1 MSANTSVPDSKISSA
16 LEDRIRKLL
25 RSPSHKVILT
35 IPLECCHARR
45 SRHLVIISAPG
56 IRPCLP
62 NTFSRA
68 DPARKSAPISNLVRD
83 SRQCSARIK
92 MDRNTMDLDYCLLGV
107 NTWSESSEKEEEPV
121 EVTALGFVCKIL
133 LGTSITLDGDGGF
146 RVFVNQRHYI
156 FKPATLQSLWTAIQT
171 LHAISAKLKP
181 KRNSILVED
190 TDWVT
195 EYEAQINA
203 HQSCINEWNEMPDI
217 SSRRPMSPDEL
228 PDLTGDAVKTE
239 TKKTVIKSKLREIMR
254 TVDLDDITTK
264 SIRLRLESDLNEKFE
279 ELKAF
284 IDEEILLILG
294 QMDPASR
301 IFDFLFLG
309 SEWNASNLEELN
321 SNGVTHIL
329 NVTREIDNFFP
340 AVFKYLN
347 IREWDV
353 EETDLLK
360 YWDETYNFIHGAQK
374 MGGKVLVHCKMGI
387 SRSASTVCS
396 FAMKYFGWS
405 LTRALSHTKERRSI
419 INPNSGFRE
428 QLRIY
433 EGILEASRQRNSF
446 KEIKRSKSEG
456 SMKRSPTLMRMRSR
470 RGRGHSRQGSAG
482 VEAGCEEG
490 EGRHR
495 RAASWSP
502 AQPLEGGGDQEGR
515 HHPTR
520 PGCTSRPPSPSS
532 SSPPSPPPV
541 IYHCYSTLAALLSP
555 SSSTS
560 SSTSALP
567 STSNPSAVRTDVY
580 TLPGLRRDDCDEA
593 EVAVEAEEELIL
605 RRGGKEAVS
614 LPLCPARFHIDQ
626 CTCNFEVE
634 LKVSDSPVDLF
645 GETSGET
652 DHILKNLGN
661 FPIHSRQT
669 AVGGPPKI
677 PTPLVVEGSP
687 PRELSQGGDGRDLEP
702 VDENAPG
709 TLERRAAEEL
719 SVKTLADMFDFRLGE
734 QPTKP
739 PLSKSKDRLMVARMS
754 ELARMSTST
763 STTTSGGGKF
773 LKGND
778 IERIAITDC
787 SEC

>member
-1 MSANTSVPDSKISSA
+1 MGDSTEPPLSTSTNVPESKVNSA
-16 LEDRIRKLL
+16 LEGRIRKLL
-25 RSPSHKVILT
+25 RAPSHKVILT

-45 SRHLVIISAPG
+45 SRHLVAISAPA

-62 NTFSRA
+62 TNFSRS
-68 DPARKSAPISNLVRD
+68 DSGRQSAPPLSLIRD
-83 SRQCSARIK
+83 SRQCSARVK
-92 MDRNTMDLDYCLLGV
+92 MDRNSMELDYCLLGV
-107 NTWSESSEKEEEPV
+107 DTWSEPSESDEEPV

-133 LGTSITLDGDGGF
+133 WGTSITLDGDGGF
-146 RVFVNQRHYI
+146 RVHVLQRHYI
-156 FKPATLQSLWTAIQT
+156 FKPSTLQSLWTAIQT

-181 KRNSILVED
+181 KRNSIVVED

-195 EYEAQINA
+195 DYEAHINS

-228 PDLTGDAVKTE
+228 SVLSHDAADTE

-264 SIRLRLESDLNEKFE
+264 SIRLRLEEDLNEKFD

-329 NVTREIDNFFP
+329 NITREIDNFFP

-360 YWDETYNFIHGAQK
+360 YWDETYNFIHGAMQ

-405 LTRALSHTKERRSI
+405 LTRALSHTKERRGI
-419 INPNSGFRE
+419 INPNAGFRE
-428 QLRIY
+428 QLKIY

-446 KEIKRSKSEG
+446 KEVKRSKSEG
-456 SMKRSPTLMRMRSR
+456 SMMKKSPTLLRIRRGSR
-470 RGRGHSRQGSAG
+470 KGRGHSRQGSAG
-482 VEAGCEEG
+482 VEVGSEEG
-490 EGRHR
+490 QGKHR
-495 RAASWSP
+495 RASSWSP
-502 AQPLEGGGDQEGR
+502 AQLADEEEGGRR
-515 HHPTR
+515 H
-520 PGCTSRPPSPSS
+520 
-532 SSPPSPPPV
+532 
-541 IYHCYSTLAALLSP
+541 L
-555 SSSTS
+555 
-560 SSTSALP
+560 
-567 STSNPSAVRTDVY
+567 
-580 TLPGLRRDDCDEA
+580 
-593 EVAVEAEEELIL
+593 
-605 RRGGKEAVS
+605 
-614 LPLCPARFHIDQ
+614 
-626 CTCNFEVE
+626 
-634 LKVSDSPVDLF
+634 VSDSPVDLF

-661 FPIHSRQT
+661 FPIHGRQAA
-669 AVGGPPKI
+669 AVAAQQKTSVPI
-677 PTPLVVEGSP
+677 SEELSP
-687 PRELSQGGDGRDLEP
+687 ARELSQQQPNEP
-702 VDENAPG
+702 PDIDIVGEESESRLLDTSG
-709 TLERRAAEEL
+709 AEEL

-734 QPTKP
+734 QEEDSTEHIATKVTFA
-739 PLSKSKDRLMVARMS
+739 LVD
-754 ELARMSTST
+754 E
-763 STTTSGGGKF
+763 
-773 LKGND
+773 N
-778 IERIAITDC
+778 
-787 SEC
+787 

>member
-515 HHPTR
+515 HHPAR
-520 PGCTSRPPSPSS
+520 P
-532 SSPPSPPPV
+532 
-541 IYHCYSTLAALLSP
+541 
-555 SSSTS
+555 
-560 SSTSALP
+560 
-567 STSNPSAVRTDVY
+567 
-580 TLPGLRRDDCDEA
+580 
-593 EVAVEAEEELIL
+593 
-605 RRGGKEAVS
+605 
-614 LPLCPARFHIDQ
+614 
-626 CTCNFEVE
+626 
-634 LKVSDSPVDLF
+634 VSDSPVDLF

-677 PTPLVVEGSP
+677 PTPLLAEGSP
-687 PRELSQGGDGRDLEP
+687 PRELSQGGDGRELEP

-709 TLERRAAEEL
+709 TLELRAAEEL

-754 ELARMSTST
+754 DLARMSTST

>member
-1 MSANTSVPDSKISSA
+1 M
-16 LEDRIRKLL
+16 E
-25 RSPSHKVILT
+25 
-35 IPLECCHARR
+35 
-45 SRHLVIISAPG
+45 
-56 IRPCLP
+56 
-62 NTFSRA
+62 
-68 DPARKSAPISNLVRD
+68 
-83 SRQCSARIK
+83 
-92 MDRNTMDLDYCLLGV
+92 LDYCLLGV
-107 NTWSESSEKEEEPV
+107 DTWSEPSESDEEPV

-133 LGTSITLDGDGGF
+133 WGTSITLDGDGGF
-146 RVFVNQRHYI
+146 RVHVLQQHYI

-195 EYEAQINA
+195 DYEAHINS

-228 PDLTGDAVKTE
+228 SVLSRDAADTE

-264 SIRLRLESDLNEKFE
+264 SIRLRLEADLNEKFD

-360 YWDETYNFIHGAQK
+360 YWDETYNFIHGAKQ

-405 LTRALSHTKERRSI
+405 LTRALSHTKERRGI
-419 INPNSGFRE
+419 INPNPGFRE
-428 QLRIY
+428 QLKIY

-456 SMKRSPTLMRMRSR
+456 SMMKRSPTLMRIRRGSR
-470 RGRGHSRQGSAG
+470 KGRGHSRQGSAG
-482 VEAGCEEG
+482 VEAGQEEG
-490 EGRHR
+490 QRKPR
-495 RAASWSP
+495 RASSWSP
-502 AQPLEGGGDQEGR
+502 IQLGDGEEGGR
-515 HHPTR
+515 HSL
-520 PGCTSRPPSPSS
+520 GGISSPPSPQS

-555 SSSTS
+555 SSSP

-580 TLPGLRRDDCDEA
+580 TLPGLRRDEGN
-593 EVAVEAEEELIL
+593 EAEEEKEEKDGEEEAEGELIQ
-605 RRGGKEAVS
+605 RRKGKEGVSSS
-614 LPLCPARFHIDQ
+614 LPLCPAKFHIDQ
-626 CTCNFEVE
+626 CTCNFEIE

-661 FPIHSRQT
+661 FPIHGRQAA
-669 AVGGPPKI
+669 AVATQQKTSI
-677 PTPLVVEGSP
+677 PISEDLSP
-687 PRELSQGGDGRDLEP
+687 ARELTQPNEP
-702 VDENAPG
+702 PDPDVVAEESESRLLDTSG
-709 TLERRAAEEL
+709 AEEL

-739 PLSKSKDRLMVARMS
+739 PLSKSKDRLLVAKMS
-754 ELARMSTST
+754 ELAKVSSSSSSNGRRCHAE
-763 STTTSGGGKF
+763 
-773 LKGND
+773 GNE
-778 IERIAITDC
+778 IERIAFSDC

>member
-1 MSANTSVPDSKISSA
+1 MGDSTEPPLSTSTNVPESKVNSA
-16 LEDRIRKLL
+16 LEGRIRKLL
-25 RSPSHKVILT
+25 RAPSHKVILT

-45 SRHLVIISAPG
+45 SRHLVAISAPA

-62 NTFSRA
+62 TNFSRS
-68 DPARKSAPISNLVRD
+68 DSGRQSAPPLSLIRD
-83 SRQCSARIK
+83 SRQCSARVK
-92 MDRNTMDLDYCLLGV
+92 MDRNSMELDYCLLGV
-107 NTWSESSEKEEEPV
+107 DTWSEPSESDEEPV

-133 LGTSITLDGDGGF
+133 WGTSITLDGDGGF
-146 RVFVNQRHYI
+146 RVHVLQRHYI
-156 FKPATLQSLWTAIQT
+156 FKPSTLQSLWTAIQT

-181 KRNSILVED
+181 KRNSIVVED

-195 EYEAQINA
+195 DYEAHINS

-228 PDLTGDAVKTE
+228 SVLSHDAADTE

-264 SIRLRLESDLNEKFE
+264 SIRLRLEEDLNEKFD

-329 NVTREIDNFFP
+329 NITREIDNFFP

-360 YWDETYNFIHGAQK
+360 YWDETYNFIHGAMQ

-405 LTRALSHTKERRSI
+405 LTRALSHTKERRGI
-419 INPNSGFRE
+419 INPNAGFRE
-428 QLRIY
+428 QLKIY

-456 SMKRSPTLMRMRSR
+456 SMMKKSPTLLRIRRGSR
-470 RGRGHSRQGSAG
+470 KGRGHSRQGSAG
-482 VEAGCEEG
+482 VEVGSEEG
-490 EGRHR
+490 QGKHR
-495 RAASWSP
+495 RASSWSP
-502 AQPLEGGGDQEGR
+502 AQLADEEEGGRR
-515 HHPTR
+515 HL
-520 PGCTSRPPSPSS
+520 GTSSPPSPHSS

-555 SSSTS
+555 SSSP

-580 TLPGLRRDDCDEA
+580 TLPGLRRDEGNEEEKKEEEEEGVDEGEEA
-593 EVAVEAEEELIL
+593 EGELI
-605 RRGGKEAVS
+605 RRRKGKEGVS
-614 LPLCPARFHIDQ
+614 ASLQLCPARFHIDQ
-626 CTCNFEVE
+626 CTCNFEIE

-661 FPIHSRQT
+661 FPIHGRQAA
-669 AVGGPPKI
+669 AVAAQQKTSVPI
-677 PTPLVVEGSP
+677 SEELSP
-687 PRELSQGGDGRDLEP
+687 ARELSQQQPNEP
-702 VDENAPG
+702 PDIDIVGEESESRLLDTSG
-709 TLERRAAEEL
+709 AEEL

-734 QPTKP
+734 QVGCHKI
-739 PLSKSKDRLMVARMS
+739 SR
-754 ELARMSTST
+754 
-763 STTTSGGGKF
+763 GQIF
-773 LKGND
+773 
-778 IERIAITDC
+778 
-787 SEC
+787 

>member
-1 MSANTSVPDSKISSA
+1 
-16 LEDRIRKLL
+16 
-25 RSPSHKVILT
+25 
-35 IPLECCHARR
+35 
-45 SRHLVIISAPG
+45 
-56 IRPCLP
+56 
-62 NTFSRA
+62 
-68 DPARKSAPISNLVRD
+68 
-83 SRQCSARIK
+83 
-92 MDRNTMDLDYCLLGV
+92 
-107 NTWSESSEKEEEPV
+107 
-121 EVTALGFVCKIL
+121 
-133 LGTSITLDGDGGF
+133 
-146 RVFVNQRHYI
+146 
-156 FKPATLQSLWTAIQT
+156 
-171 LHAISAKLKP
+171 
-181 KRNSILVED
+181 
-190 TDWVT
+190 
-195 EYEAQINA
+195 
-203 HQSCINEWNEMPDI
+203 
-217 SSRRPMSPDEL
+217 
-228 PDLTGDAVKTE
+228 
-239 TKKTVIKSKLREIMR
+239 
-254 TVDLDDITTK
+254 
-264 SIRLRLESDLNEKFE
+264 
-279 ELKAF
+279 
-284 IDEEILLILG
+284 
-294 QMDPASR
+294 MDPASR

-428 QLRIY
+428 QLQIY

-502 AQPLEGGGDQEGR
+502 AQPVEGGGDQEGR
-515 HHPTR
+515 NHPTR
-520 PGCTSRPPSPSS
+520 P
-532 SSPPSPPPV
+532 
-541 IYHCYSTLAALLSP
+541 
-555 SSSTS
+555 
-560 SSTSALP
+560 
-567 STSNPSAVRTDVY
+567 
-580 TLPGLRRDDCDEA
+580 
-593 EVAVEAEEELIL
+593 
-605 RRGGKEAVS
+605 
-614 LPLCPARFHIDQ
+614 
-626 CTCNFEVE
+626 
-634 LKVSDSPVDLF
+634 VSDSPVDLF

-669 AVGGPPKI
+669 AVGGNPKI
-677 PTPLVVEGSP
+677 PTPLVAEGSP
-687 PRELSQGGDGRDLEP
+687 PRELSQGGDGLEP
-702 VDENAPG
+702 VDENAHG
-709 TLERRAAEEL
+709 TLERRDGTLERRDGTLERRDGTLELRAAEEL

-734 QPTKP
+734 QEEATEHIATKVTFA
-739 PLSKSKDRLMVARMS
+739 LED
-754 ELARMSTST
+754 E
-763 STTTSGGGKF
+763 
-773 LKGND
+773 N
-778 IERIAITDC
+778 
-787 SEC
+787 

>member
-1 MSANTSVPDSKISSA
+1 M
-16 LEDRIRKLL
+16 E
-25 RSPSHKVILT
+25 
-35 IPLECCHARR
+35 
-45 SRHLVIISAPG
+45 
-56 IRPCLP
+56 
-62 NTFSRA
+62 
-68 DPARKSAPISNLVRD
+68 
-83 SRQCSARIK
+83 
-92 MDRNTMDLDYCLLGV
+92 LDYCLLGV
-107 NTWSESSEKEEEPV
+107 DTWSEPSESDEEPV

-133 LGTSITLDGDGGF
+133 WGTSITLDGDGGF
-146 RVFVNQRHYI
+146 RVHVLQRHYI

-195 EYEAQINA
+195 DYEAHINS

-228 PDLTGDAVKTE
+228 SILSSDAADTE

-264 SIRLRLESDLNEKFE
+264 SIRLRLEADLNEKFD

-329 NVTREIDNFFP
+329 NITREIDNFFP

-360 YWDETYNFIHGAQK
+360 YWDETYNFIHGAKQ

-405 LTRALSHTKERRSI
+405 LSRALSHTKERRGI
-419 INPNSGFRE
+419 INPNTGFRE
-428 QLRIY
+428 QLQIY

-456 SMKRSPTLMRMRSR
+456 SMMKKSPTLVRIRGSR
-470 RGRGHSRQGSAG
+470 KSRGHSRQGSAG
-482 VEAGCEEG
+482 VEVGSEEG
-490 EGRHR
+490 EGKHR
-495 RAASWSP
+495 RASSWSP
-502 AQPLEGGGDQEGR
+502 TQLEDGEGGR
-515 HHPTR
+515 HPL
-520 PGCTSRPPSPSS
+520 GASSSPHSPHS

-555 SSSTS
+555 SSSP

-580 TLPGLRRDDCDEA
+580 TLPGLRREDGN
-593 EVAVEAEEELIL
+593 EEEKKEEEEGEDVGEEGELM
-605 RRGGKEAVS
+605 RRRKGKEGVSSS

-626 CTCNFEVE
+626 CTCNFEIE

-661 FPIHSRQT
+661 FPVHGRQ
-669 AVGGPPKI
+669 AAAGGAQQK
-677 PTPLVVEGSP
+677 TPVPISEELSP
-687 PRELSQGGDGRDLEP
+687 PRELSQPNEP
-702 VDENAPG
+702 LDADIAEEDETRLLDTSG
-709 TLERRAAEEL
+709 AEEL

-734 QPTKP
+734 QEEEEATEHIATKVTFA
-739 PLSKSKDRLMVARMS
+739 PLD
-754 ELARMSTST
+754 
-763 STTTSGGGKF
+763 
-773 LKGND
+773 GN
-778 IERIAITDC
+778 
-787 SEC
+787 

>member
-1 MSANTSVPDSKISSA
+1 M
-16 LEDRIRKLL
+16 E
-25 RSPSHKVILT
+25 
-35 IPLECCHARR
+35 
-45 SRHLVIISAPG
+45 
-56 IRPCLP
+56 
-62 NTFSRA
+62 
-68 DPARKSAPISNLVRD
+68 
-83 SRQCSARIK
+83 
-92 MDRNTMDLDYCLLGV
+92 LDYCLLGV
-107 NTWSESSEKEEEPV
+107 DTWSEPSESDEEPV

-133 LGTSITLDGDGGF
+133 WGTSITLDGDGGF
-146 RVFVNQRHYI
+146 RVHVLQRHYI

-195 EYEAQINA
+195 DYEAHINS

-228 PDLTGDAVKTE
+228 SILSSDAADTE

-264 SIRLRLESDLNEKFE
+264 SIRLRLEADLNEKFD

-360 YWDETYNFIHGAQK
+360 YWDETYNFIHGAK
-374 MGGKVLVHCKMGI
+374 EMGGKVLVHCKMGI

-405 LTRALSHTKERRSI
+405 LSRALSHTKERRGI
-419 INPNSGFRE
+419 INPNPGFRE
-428 QLRIY
+428 QLQIY

-456 SMKRSPTLMRMRSR
+456 SMMKKSPLLRAI
-470 RGRGHSRQGSAG
+470 RGTRKSRGHSRQGSAG
-482 VEAGCEEG
+482 VEVGSEEG
-490 EGRHR
+490 EGKHR
-495 RAASWSP
+495 RASSWSP
-502 AQPLEGGGDQEGR
+502 TQLEDGEEGR
-515 HHPTR
+515 R
-520 PGCTSRPPSPSS
+520 P
-532 SSPPSPPPV
+532 
-541 IYHCYSTLAALLSP
+541 L
-555 SSSTS
+555 
-560 SSTSALP
+560 
-567 STSNPSAVRTDVY
+567 
-580 TLPGLRRDDCDEA
+580 
-593 EVAVEAEEELIL
+593 
-605 RRGGKEAVS
+605 
-614 LPLCPARFHIDQ
+614 
-626 CTCNFEVE
+626 
-634 LKVSDSPVDLF
+634 VSDSPVDLF

-661 FPIHSRQT
+661 FPIHGRQT
-669 AVGGPPKI
+669 ASVGAQQKTTVPI
-677 PTPLVVEGSP
+677 SEELSP
-687 PRELSQGGDGRDLEP
+687 PRELSQPNELLDPDIAE
-702 VDENAPG
+702 ENESRLLDTSG
-709 TLERRAAEEL
+709 AEEL

-734 QPTKP
+734 QEEDSTEHIATKVSFAP
-739 PLSKSKDRLMVARMS
+739 VD
-754 ELARMSTST
+754 E
-763 STTTSGGGKF
+763 
-773 LKGND
+773 N
-778 IERIAITDC
+778 
-787 SEC
+787 

>member
-1 MSANTSVPDSKISSA
+1 M
-16 LEDRIRKLL
+16 E
-25 RSPSHKVILT
+25 
-35 IPLECCHARR
+35 
-45 SRHLVIISAPG
+45 
-56 IRPCLP
+56 
-62 NTFSRA
+62 
-68 DPARKSAPISNLVRD
+68 
-83 SRQCSARIK
+83 
-92 MDRNTMDLDYCLLGV
+92 LDYCLLGV
-107 NTWSESSEKEEEPV
+107 DTWSEPSESDEEPV

-133 LGTSITLDGDGGF
+133 WGTSITLDGDGGF
-146 RVFVNQRHYI
+146 RVHVLQQHYI

-195 EYEAQINA
+195 DYEAHINS

-228 PDLTGDAVKTE
+228 SVLSRDAADTE

-264 SIRLRLESDLNEKFE
+264 SIRLRLEADLNEKFD

-360 YWDETYNFIHGAQK
+360 YWDETYNFIHGAKQ

-405 LTRALSHTKERRSI
+405 LTRALSHTKERRGI
-419 INPNSGFRE
+419 INPNPGFRE
-428 QLRIY
+428 QLKIY

-456 SMKRSPTLMRMRSR
+456 SMMKRSPTLMRIRRGSR
-470 RGRGHSRQGSAG
+470 KGRGHSRQGSAG
-482 VEAGCEEG
+482 VEAGPEEG
-490 EGRHR
+490 QRKPR
-495 RAASWSP
+495 RASSWSP
-502 AQPLEGGGDQEGR
+502 IQLGDGEEGGR
-515 HHPTR
+515 H
-520 PGCTSRPPSPSS
+520 
-532 SSPPSPPPV
+532 
-541 IYHCYSTLAALLSP
+541 
-555 SSSTS
+555 
-560 SSTSALP
+560 
-567 STSNPSAVRTDVY
+567 
-580 TLPGLRRDDCDEA
+580 
-593 EVAVEAEEELIL
+593 
-605 RRGGKEAVS
+605 S
-614 LPLCPARFHIDQ
+614 L
-626 CTCNFEVE
+626 
-634 LKVSDSPVDLF
+634 VSDSPVDLF

-661 FPIHSRQT
+661 FPIHGRQAA
-669 AVGGPPKI
+669 AVATQQKTSI
-677 PTPLVVEGSP
+677 PISEDLSP
-687 PRELSQGGDGRDLEP
+687 ARELTQPNEP
-702 VDENAPG
+702 PDPDIVAEESESRLLDTSG
-709 TLERRAAEEL
+709 AEEL

-734 QPTKP
+734 QEEEEDATEHIATKVTFA
-739 PLSKSKDRLMVARMS
+739 LLD
-754 ELARMSTST
+754 E
-763 STTTSGGGKF
+763 
-773 LKGND
+773 N
-778 IERIAITDC
+778 
-787 SEC
+787 

>member
-1 MSANTSVPDSKISSA
+1 MGDSTEPPLPTGTNVPESKVNSA
-16 LEDRIRKLL
+16 LEGRIKKLL
-25 RSPSHKVILT
+25 RAPSHKVILT

-45 SRHLVIISAPG
+45 SRHLVAISAPA

-62 NTFSRA
+62 TTFSRPEPRMPK
-68 DPARKSAPISNLVRD
+68 DHRQSAPPLNLIRD

-92 MDRNTMDLDYCLLGV
+92 MDRNSMELDYCLLGV
-107 NTWSESSEKEEEPV
+107 DTWTEPSESDEEPV

-133 LGTSITLDGDGGF
+133 WGTSITLDGDGGF
-146 RVFVNQRHYI
+146 RVHVLQQHYI

-195 EYEAQINA
+195 DYEAHINS

-228 PDLTGDAVKTE
+228 SILSRDAADTE

-264 SIRLRLESDLNEKFE
+264 SIRLRLEADLNEKFE

-360 YWDETYNFIHGAQK
+360 YWDETYNFIHGAK
-374 MGGKVLVHCKMGI
+374 EMGGKVLVHCKMGI

-405 LTRALSHTKERRSI
+405 LSRALSHTKERRGI
-419 INPNSGFRE
+419 INPNPGFRE
-428 QLRIY
+428 QLQIY

-456 SMKRSPTLMRMRSR
+456 SMMKKSPLLRAI
-470 RGRGHSRQGSAG
+470 RGTRKSRGHSRQGSAG
-482 VEAGCEEG
+482 VEVGSEED
-490 EGRHR
+490 EGKHR
-495 RAASWSP
+495 RASSWSP
-502 AQPLEGGGDQEGR
+502 TQLEDGEEGR
-515 HHPTR
+515 R
-520 PGCTSRPPSPSS
+520 
-532 SSPPSPPPV
+532 
-541 IYHCYSTLAALLSP
+541 
-555 SSSTS
+555 
-560 SSTSALP
+560 
-567 STSNPSAVRTDVY
+567 
-580 TLPGLRRDDCDEA
+580 
-593 EVAVEAEEELIL
+593 
-605 RRGGKEAVS
+605 
-614 LPLCPARFHIDQ
+614 
-626 CTCNFEVE
+626 
-634 LKVSDSPVDLF
+634 
-645 GETSGET
+645 
-652 DHILKNLGN
+652 
-661 FPIHSRQT
+661 
-669 AVGGPPKI
+669 
-677 PTPLVVEGSP
+677 PLVV
-687 PRELSQGGDGRDLEP
+687 
-702 VDENAPG
+702 
-709 TLERRAAEEL
+709 
-719 SVKTLADMFDFRLGE
+719 
-734 QPTKP
+734 
-739 PLSKSKDRLMVARMS
+739 
-754 ELARMSTST
+754 
-763 STTTSGGGKF
+763 
-773 LKGND
+773 
-778 IERIAITDC
+778 
-787 SEC
+787 